1 MTDCNNPDI
10 LDALPDLIN
19 GRLSPLDRATLTEHI
34 AGCATCAA
42 DAALLGEVRRAAPLA
57 PGIDVELVVA
67 ALPRPSVEHS
77 LVSNAANGTARN
89 GAPLK
94 PRSVVFRRRQAV
106 WGVVA
111 SVAVLAIAGLSVV
124 IGKGGSDGYAAGTR
138 IVAQATPVNASAGV
152 EVSPA
157 ASSQSASSGTSA
169 TPGGLP
175 PATSPGRGAVTRENP
190 PSASDAELT
199 LISGVSELSDADLE
213 LLLSEMEKM
222 EGIPADEPDPVTL
235 ELGNLEGDA

>member
-1 MTDCNNPDI
+1 MTDCANNNI

-42 DAALLGEVRRAAPLA
+42 DAALLGEIRRAVPLA
-57 PGIDVELVVA
+57 PRIDVELVVA
-67 ALPRPSVEHS
+67 ALPRPSVAHS

-94 PRSVVFRRRQAV
+94 PGSVVFRRRQAV

-111 SVAVLAIAGLSVV
+111 SVAVIAVAGLSVV
-124 IGKGGSDGYAAGTR
+124 IGKGGDGESAGTR
-138 IVAQATPVNASAGV
+138 IVAQATPVNASAGA

-169 TPGGLP
+169 TPGALP
-175 PATSPGRGAVTRENP
+175 PAPSPGGGAVTRENP
-190 PSASDAELT
+190 PSAGDAELT

-222 EGIPADEPDPVTL
+222 EGIPADEPDPVTM